1 MNRSK
6 LNILFS
12 LLLILGLASCEQ
24 QGPAEDAGENVDEAV
39 NEMQDSYDD
48 ASDAARDAV
57 DEVGDDLTEA
67 RDTAAGAA
75 EDMRNQV
82 EDACENVMEGLN
94 AENTDC

>member
-24 QGPAEDAGENVDEAV
+24 QGPAEEAGENVDEAV
-39 NEMQDSYDD
+39 NEMQDRYDE
-48 ASDAARDAV
+48 ASDAAGDAAE
-57 DEVGDDLTEA
+57 EVGDDLSEA
-67 RDTAAGAA
+67 RDAVSDAA
-75 EDMRNQV
+75 EDMGNQI
-82 EDACENVMEGLN
+82 EDACENAMEGLN